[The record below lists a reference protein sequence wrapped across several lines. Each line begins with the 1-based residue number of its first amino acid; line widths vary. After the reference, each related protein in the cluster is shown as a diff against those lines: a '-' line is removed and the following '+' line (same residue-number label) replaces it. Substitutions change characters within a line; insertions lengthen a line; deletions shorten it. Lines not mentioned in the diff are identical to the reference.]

1 MNPDENWK
9 ETRLTAKDLSVLLG
23 VSVSTVEEFLVV
35 VENLLIHK
43 LVETLSE
50 VDDIGNTDVCI
61 ELPYLG
67 SLVISTDKRK
77 VSTNFVV
84 RPSLYRKIKKAC
96 SSLESPLT
104 EQLST
109 ILGECLLK
117 KYEEGEI
124 GE

>member
-67 SLVISTDKRK
+67 SLVISIDKRK

-104 EQLST
+104 EQLGE